1 MLSPLLTASDTE
13 ATMLTFHELFH
24 HMHHENNTITN
35 TAENQVKLYAALTK
49 AISETK
55 DIVADSTNPFHKSKY
70 ASLGA
75 HLEKIKPIF
84 AKYDLAVIQ
93 LPLGTHEAIG
103 IRTIVI
109 HASGAS
115 LETDATIPA
124 DKGMTGQ
131 QAGAIYSYLRRYA
144 LAGLA
149 GVATEDCDAETDRMA
164 RPASQAPVSVGTTK
178 TSKFIPNPSTGKAS
192 GTAVAPFGD
201 AKGTPLADLPR
212 QSDDRSKKCADLN
225 YWANVWEPR
234 PFGDTGKISPKDI
247 ATKAEAQRLWAESG
261 EAPAQETSD
270 EIPF

>member
-1 MLSPLLTASDTE
+1 MY
-13 ATMLTFHELFH
+13 TFHELFH
-24 HMHHENNTITN
+24 HMHHENNTIPN
-35 TAENQVKLYAALTK
+35 TAENQVKLYASLAK
-49 AISETK
+49 AVSETK

-70 ASLGA
+70 ASLSA

-84 AKYDLAVIQ
+84 AKHDLAVVQ
-93 LPLGTHEAIG
+93 LPIGNSESVG

-109 HASGAS
+109 HTSGAS
-115 LETDATIPA
+115 LESDAFLPA
-124 DKGMTGQ
+124 DKGMSGQ
-131 QAGAIYSYLRRYA
+131 QAGAIYSYIRRYA

-149 GVATEDCDAETDRMA
+149 GVATDDCDAETDRVA
-164 RPASQAPVSVGTTK
+164 RPASQAPVSLGTTK
-178 TSKFIPNPSTGKAS
+178 TSKFVANPSVGKAS

-201 AKGTPLADLPR
+201 AKGTALSELPR

-247 ATKAEAQRLWAESG
+247 ATKAEAQRLWAGDNEV
-261 EAPAQETSD
+261 PAQDSTD

>member
-1 MLSPLLTASDTE
+1 
-13 ATMLTFHELFH
+13 MLTFHELFH
-24 HMHHENNTITN
+24 HMHHENNTIIN
-35 TAENQVKLYAALTK
+35 TAENQAKLYAALTK

-70 ASLGA
+70 ASLSA
-75 HLEKIKPIF
+75 HLKVLKPIF
-84 AKYDLAVIQ
+84 AKHELAIIQ
-93 LPLGTHEAIG
+93 LPFGSHEAIG

-109 HASGAS
+109 HSSGAS
-115 LETDATIPA
+115 LETDATLPA

-144 LAGLA
+144 LAGVA
-149 GVATEDCDAETDRMA
+149 GVATDDDDAESDRTA
-164 RPASQAPVSVGTTK
+164 RPASQAPVTLGTTK
-178 TSKFIPNPSTGKAS
+178 TSKFIPNPSVGKSS

-247 ATKAEAQRLWAESG
+247 ATKAEAQRLWSTES

-270 EIPF
+270 EVPF

>member
-1 MLSPLLTASDTE
+1 MAS
-13 ATMLTFHELFH
+13 MLTYHELFH
-24 HMHHENNTITN
+24 TMHHENNTIPN
-35 TAENQVKLYAALTK
+35 TAENQVKLYASLAK
-49 AISETK
+49 AVSETK

-70 ASLGA
+70 ASLSA

-84 AKYDLAVIQ
+84 AKHDLAIIQ
-93 LPLGTHEAIG
+93 LPLGTHDAVG

-149 GVATEDCDAETDRMA
+149 GVATEDCDAETDRVA
-164 RPASQAPVSVGTTK
+164 RPASQASVSLGTTK
-178 TSKFIPNPSTGKAS
+178 TSKFIPNPSVGKAS
-192 GTAVAPFGD
+192 GSAVAPFGD
-201 AKGTPLADLPR
+201 AKGTLLSDLPR

-247 ATKAEAQRLWAESG
+247 ATKAEAQRLWSTES
-261 EAPAQETSD
+261 EAPAQDSTD
-270 EIPF
+270 EVPF

>member
-1 MLSPLLTASDTE
+1 
-13 ATMLTFHELFH
+13 
-24 HMHHENNTITN
+24 MHHENNTIPN
-35 TAENQVKLYAALTK
+35 TAENQVKLYASLAK
-49 AISETK
+49 AVSETK

-70 ASLGA
+70 ASLSA

-84 AKYDLAVIQ
+84 AKHDLAVVQ
-93 LPLGTHEAIG
+93 LPIGNSESVG

-115 LETDATIPA
+115 LESDALLPA
-124 DKGMTGQ
+124 DKGMSGQ
-131 QAGAIYSYLRRYA
+131 QAGAIYSYIRRYA

-149 GVATEDCDAETDRMA
+149 GVATDDCDAETDRVA
-164 RPASQAPVSVGTTK
+164 RPAHQTTVTLGSTK
-178 TSKFIPNPSTGKAS
+178 TSKFIANPSVGKAS

-201 AKGTPLADLPR
+201 AKGTALSELPR

-247 ATKAEAQRLWAESG
+247 ATKAEAQRLWAGDNEVT
-261 EAPAQETSD
+261 AQDSTD

>member
-1 MLSPLLTASDTE
+1 MY
-13 ATMLTFHELFH
+13 TFHELFH
-24 HMHHENNTITN
+24 NMHHENNTIIN
-35 TAENQVKLYAALTK
+35 TAENQVKLYASLTK
-49 AISETK
+49 AISETT

-70 ASLGA
+70 ASLSA

-84 AKYDLAVIQ
+84 AKHDLGIVQ
-93 LPLGTHEAIG
+93 LPIGNSEAVG

-115 LETDATIPA
+115 LESDAFLPA

-149 GVATEDCDAETDRMA
+149 GVATEDCDAETDRVA
-164 RPASQAPVSVGTTK
+164 RPAYQAPVSLGTTK
-178 TSKFIPNPSTGKAS
+178 VSKFVPNPSVGKAS

-247 ATKAEAQRLWAESG
+247 ATKSEAQRLWAGASQDT
-261 EAPAQETSD
+261 AQDSTD